1 VLGGALRELAI
12 PVGIFGAVL
21 ATWLLGPQND
31 VYFKV
36 GMLTTMGLTAKNA
49 ILIIEFANDLR
60 AQGKSAVEAVVEAAR
75 LRIRPIVMTSLA
87 FTLGV
92 LPLAISN
99 GAGSGAQ
106 NAIGVSVL
114 GGMLAPTT
122 LGIFFVPV
130 FFVLIAK
137 MSRES
142 AETVPARS

>member
-1 VLGGALRELAI
+1 VPGGALRELVDTVLGHL

-21 ATWLLGPQND
+21 ATWLLGQQND

-49 ILIIEFANDLR
+49 ILIVEFTKDLR
-60 AQGKSAVEAVVEAAR
+60 AQGRSAVEAVVEAAR

-114 GGMLAPTT
+114 GGMIAATAGFVANLS
-122 LGIFFVPV
+122 LG
-130 FFVLIAK
+130 
-137 MSRES
+137 R
-142 AETVPARS
+142 TG

>member
-1 VLGGALRELAI
+1 LVDTVLGHL

-21 ATWLLGPQND
+21 ATWLLGQQND

-49 ILIIEFANDLR
+49 ILIVEFTKDLR
-60 AQGKSAVEAVVEAAR
+60 AQGRSAVEAVVEAAR

-114 GGMLAPTT
+114 GGMIAATAGFVANLS
-122 LGIFFVPV
+122 LG
-130 FFVLIAK
+130 
-137 MSRES
+137 R
-142 AETVPARS
+142 TG

>member
-1 VLGGALRELAI
+1 MPGGALRELVDTVLGHL

-21 ATWLLGPQND
+21 ATWLLGQQND

-49 ILIIEFANDLR
+49 ILIVEFTKDLR
-60 AQGKSAVEAVVEAAR
+60 AQGRSAVEAVVEAAR

-114 GGMLAPTT
+114 GGMIAATAGFVANLS
-122 LGIFFVPV
+122 LG
-130 FFVLIAK
+130 
-137 MSRES
+137 R
-142 AETVPARS
+142 TG